1 MLRVEYLKVKKEDFI
16 VKRVKFFKIV
26 LAVCL
31 FMVLFSIVVLA
42 EQPKY
47 NLKLSTSCTPLEPTT
62 QGYMKFAKI
71 IEQLTNGNI
80 KVTVYH
86 SGQLAD
92 QKTSVLGTMR
102 GDIDMCDGAPSFFS
116 DLVPYPEIGILEAAY
131 VFKNLDHMYY
141 VLNGPIGK
149 AYWEELRK
157 RSGLVVLDT
166 WFMGTRQ
173 LNLTKKAGVVRKPED
188 LKGVKLRMPGSEVW
202 MDVGRGLGAQPTPLG
217 FNEVYMALKTGTID
231 GQDNPLP
238 TDYSSKFYEVT
249 HYIILTDHQ
258 MSINNPT
265 INEKLWESMPE
276 DYKVYMKKAL
286 LIGRNYCNQLVL
298 EQEAS
303 LLAKFQNEFGMEIII
318 PDKAAFMENTKK
330 MYVKND
336 EIWGKGVYEMI
347 QNASAEVYEAE

>member
-1 MLRVEYLKVKKEDFI
+1 MKKDKFLKI
-16 VKRVKFFKIV
+16 A
-26 LAVCL
+26 LTVCL
-31 FMVLFSIVVLA
+31 LVVLTSMVVLA

-47 NLKLSTSCTPLEPTT
+47 NLKFSTAATPLEPQTK
-62 QGYMKFAKI
+62 GFMKFA
-71 IEQLTNGNI
+71 EMVEELTGGNI
-80 KVTVYH
+80 KVTIYH

-92 QKTSVLGTMR
+92 QKTQVLGTMR
-102 GDIDMCDGAPSFFS
+102 GDIDICDGSPSWYA
-116 DLVPYPEIGILEAAY
+116 DLVPYPEIGVLEAAY
-131 VFKNLDHMYY
+131 VFKSLDHLYY
-141 VLNGPIGK
+141 VVNGPIGK
-149 AYWEELRK
+149 AYWDELRK
-157 RSGLVVLDT
+157 KSGLVVLDT
-166 WFMGTRQ
+166 WFLGTRE

-188 LKGVKLRMPGSEVW
+188 LKGVKLRMPGSEAW

-238 TDYSSKFYEVT
+238 TDFSSKFYEVT
-249 HYIILTDHQ
+249 HYIVLTDHQ
-258 MSINNPT
+258 MTIINPT
-265 INEKLWESMPE
+265 INEKVWESMPE

-336 EIWGKGVYEMI
+336 EIWGKGVYEKI
-347 QNASAEVYEAE
+347 QNVSAEVYEAE

>member
-1 MLRVEYLKVKKEDFI
+1 M
-16 VKRVKFFKIV
+16 KRVKIV
-26 LAVCL
+26 LIVCSL
-31 FMVLFSIVVLA
+31 ILLSSMLVFA

-47 NLKLSTSCTPLEPTT
+47 SLKFSTAATPQEPQT
-62 QGYMKFAKI
+62 QGFMKFAEI
-71 IEQLTNGNI
+71 IEKLTNGNI

-92 QKTSVLGTMR
+92 QKTQVLGTMR
-102 GDIDMCDGAPSFFS
+102 GDIDMSDGSPTWFA
-116 DLVPYPEIGILEAAY
+116 DLIPYPEIGVLEAAY
-131 VFKNLDHMYY
+131 AYKNLDHLYH

-149 AYWEELRK
+149 AYWDELRK

-166 WFMGTRQ
+166 WFLGTRQ
-173 LNLTKKAGVVRKPED
+173 LNFIKDVGEVRVPED

-249 HYIILTDHQ
+249 HYIVLTDHQ
-258 MSINNPT
+258 MTIINPT
-265 INEKLWESMPE
+265 INEKVWESMPD
-276 DYKVYMKKAL
+276 DYKVYMKMAL
-286 LIGRNYCNQLVL
+286 LAGRYHCNQLVL

-303 LLAKFQNEFGMEIII
+303 LIAKFQNEFGMEIII
-318 PDKAAFMENTKK
+318 PNKAAFMENVKK
-330 MYVKND
+330 VYEKND
-336 EIWGKGVYEMI
+336 SIWGKGVYEMI
-347 QNASAEVYEAE
+347 QNASSELYEAK